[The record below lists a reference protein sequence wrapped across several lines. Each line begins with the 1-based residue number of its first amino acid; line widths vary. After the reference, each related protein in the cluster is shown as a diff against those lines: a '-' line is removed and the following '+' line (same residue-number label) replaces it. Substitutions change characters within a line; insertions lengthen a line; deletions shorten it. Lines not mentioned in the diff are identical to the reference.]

1 MGNDG
6 TNLVVRQNSLLLNRP
21 MSSNGLPDGNLNING
36 DASLVSPL
44 DYYIEALEGETL
56 LVARAIINILA
67 ATDIDA
73 KEYGDIGGGL
83 TNGIQV
89 FYRLNGID
97 LNITNG
103 LPIKINE
110 DWGRWCYNS
119 RPINIGPTN
128 KTPVWQARWTLT
140 KYGTPWGIVLN
151 AGDRLGVRLRDDL
164 SSLTEQTIVLEGVHL
179 GIPNPAWTDLL

>member
-1 MGNDG
+1 MPNEGR
-6 TNLVVRQNSLLLNRP
+6 NLVVKQNSLLLNRP
-21 MSSNGLPDGNLNING
+21 MSDDGLSTGSLNINAN
-36 DASLVSPL
+36 ASLISPS
-44 DYYIEALEGETL
+44 DYYVEALADETL
-56 LVARAIINILA
+56 LVARAIINIVA

-73 KEYGDIGGGL
+73 KEYGDISGGL

-89 FYRLNGID
+89 FYRLNGVD

-110 DWGRWCYNS
+110 DWGRWCYDS

-151 AGDRLGVRLRDDL
+151 EGDRLGVRLRDNL
-164 SSLTEQTIVLEGVHL
+164 STITEQTIVLEGVHL
-179 GIPNPAWTDLL
+179 GIPNPNWTYIL